1 LPKTQKH
8 MKRLFSSG
16 IAAIDAVDVV
26 DHLRSVSCPFEDSF
40 ICGYVTSEL
49 GEWKWSLVTGKDS
62 NPLTGP
68 EADARGSPFGKSA
81 NFDQAIKQ

>member
-1 LPKTQKH
+1 

-40 ICGYVTSEL
+40 MCGYVTSEL
-49 GEWKWSLVTGKDS
+49 GEWKWSLATGNDN
-62 NPLTGP
+62 NPSTGP
-68 EADARGSPFGKSA
+68 EEDADGNSFGK
-81 NFDQAIKQ
+81 I